1 MLLCDKINYRT
12 VGSYTGEV
20 INLNKYWMMVFSAG
34 IVEVAWVSGLKH
46 ASNLW
51 EWSGT
56 IFAIAISFYL
66 MIYTTRYLP
75 IGTVYAVFTGLGTA
89 GTVIAEIVLFNEPI
103 NIAKI
108 ILMLVLLIG
117 VIGLKIVTDEAANQE
132 EA

>member
-1 MLLCDKINYRT
+1 M
-12 VGSYTGEV
+12 
-20 INLNKYWMMVFSAG
+20 NKYWMMVFSAG

-46 ASNLW
+46 ASNFW
-51 EWSGT
+51 EWGGT
-56 IFAIAISFYL
+56 IFAIVISFYL

-103 NIAKI
+103 NLAKI
-108 ILMLVLLIG
+108 LLMLVLLIG
-117 VIGLKIVTDEAANQE
+117 VIGLKMVTDEATNQE